1 VNYEEHTSLN
11 APSNFITLI
20 GQTHTV
26 SKVGLLSLR
35 QRKFEYLAGW
45 KCQLGGAPEWR
56 AQLNYSYGKSLLKRV
71 AYFLHTWK
79 SIIIEHIV
87 AQTIPSISLW
97 SRLQMPFPMNKD
109 KYRANNRSSSSQINV
124 CIMG

>member
-1 VNYEEHTSLN
+1 MESSAKL
-11 APSNFITLI
+11 FIWNKSI
-20 GQTHTV
+20 EM
-26 SKVGLLSLR
+26 SCLLSP
-35 QRKFEYLAGW
+35 YL
-45 KCQLGGAPEWR
+45 E
-56 AQLNYSYGKSLLKRV
+56 
-71 AYFLHTWK
+71 